1 MVLYELDASLAKKID
16 LEVIPAIVLQPVL
29 NRNYFALIN
38 ILKRNQLLCR
48 QLISF
53 YYQTLKV
60 TQNFIGQSKTGCAFT
75 IPWKTKYEEENNKP
89 LILSF
94 EYQYQLWQWVTIN
107 NTQNAKT
114 QSDFQFLIFSL
125 GNYLTQLRTAQRTLN
140 QKQDACCY
148 YYLGINIKN
157 NEQLRNYLRK
167 WIY

>member
-1 MVLYELDASLAKKID
+1 MVVYELDANLAKKID
-16 LEVIPAIVLQPVL
+16 LEVIPSIVLKPVL

-60 TQNFIGQSKTGCAFT
+60 NQNFIGQSKEGCPFT
-75 IPWKTKYEEENNKP
+75 IPWKTKYEEDNGKP
-89 LILSF
+89 LIISF
-94 EYQYQLWQWVTIN
+94 QNQYQLWQWVTIN
-107 NTQNAKT
+107 NSQNMQT
-114 QSDFQFLIFSL
+114 QSNFQFLIFSL

-148 YYLGINIKN
+148 YNLGINIKN
-157 NEQLRNYLRK
+157 NEELRNYLKK